1 MIKGDH
7 TMSIRVG
14 FEEELHELKNLV
26 LEMSVRATQA
36 LKDSV
41 EALVTQNIDQAL
53 KVIDKDFKINRIDR
67 EINEQAVWLVAKEQP
82 VATDL
87 RRVLSSVKISTDLE
101 RIGDSAVN
109 IAKSTIRIGEKKL
122 FQPLQDLSLMAEKV
136 IEMIDEVM
144 VAFKEEDTERARIT
158 ADLDNAL
165 DEMFGTFVQQL
176 STYVVE
182 DPEGQ
187 SQLTQL
193 AFVCRDL
200 ERVGDHVTNISEN
213 IIFTKIGQIYELNA

>member
-1 MIKGDH
+1 
-7 TMSIRVG
+7 MSIRVG

>member
-1 MIKGDH
+1 
-7 TMSIRVG
+7 MSIRVG

-213 IIFTKIGQIYELNA
+213 IIFMKIGQIYELNA